1 MWETLRVTSATV
13 RRVVL
18 DPGVVTPSQLGSR
31 TTGWGTMTQGEW
43 GSRPPIQATLRF
55 TAPPPLSRAS
65 SQVVPDSGVTTPS
78 DLGSRPPGWG
88 NPRRLPRANFPLV
101 PGRDPPG
108 GVVTPQVGSRPPT

>member
-18 DPGVVTPSQLGSR
+18 DPGVVTPSHLGSR

-78 DLGSRPPGWG
+78 DLGSRPPVGET
-88 NPRRLPRANFPLV
+88 PVVCRERISRSF
-101 PGRDPPG
+101 R
-108 GVVTPQVGSRPPT
+108 VVTPQAGS